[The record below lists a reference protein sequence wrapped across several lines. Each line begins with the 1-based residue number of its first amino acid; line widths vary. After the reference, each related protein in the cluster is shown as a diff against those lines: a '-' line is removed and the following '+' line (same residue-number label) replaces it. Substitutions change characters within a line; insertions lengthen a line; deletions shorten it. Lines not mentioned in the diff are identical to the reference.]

1 MEQENKMELEVTLI
15 LTSDNTFDI
24 EFYEPESGC
33 FTRIACHDE
42 GNQTAMEDIQITEE
56 IRSWV
61 SIMRESEA

>member
-15 LTSDNTFDI
+15 LTSDNTFNI

-33 FTRIACHDE
+33 FQRIECHDE
-42 GNQTAMEDIQITEE
+42 GNQTGAEDKQIITE

-61 SIMRESEA
+61 SLMREIL

>member
-1 MEQENKMELEVTLI
+1 MEQENKKDLEATLI
-15 LTSDNTFDI
+15 LTSDNTFNI

-33 FTRIACHDE
+33 FTRIACHNE